1 MATIQSSW
9 SALGVGSGLDLESL
23 VTGLMNVERA
33 PLDRLNSQLSS
44 YNTKI
49 SALGTLTSKLSALQ
63 TTAKGMK
70 PSVLQS
76 ALDKF
81 GTYTGKLG
89 NENVAGVVLGA
100 GAKTGSY
107 SLEVT
112 QLAQA
117 QKVRIDGG
125 DVNIGGKIDF
135 SFAADPSKNFSVTP
149 SGSSLAS
156 VANAINQAGKGMT
169 ATVINGGASGQQL
182 VLTGEEGA
190 TKAFTV
196 GGAGI
201 GGSVNTVQ
209 AAQDAH
215 LSIDGIA
222 VTSSSNTVKDVIE
235 GVTLE
240 LKATNAGA
248 PTTLSITAEHGE
260 KIKAAL
266 EGFVKSFNDAI
277 GSVKTLGAYDS
288 ETKKKGDLN
297 GHSVLRD
304 AQSELRNLVF
314 QQSAIL
320 DKNGE
325 AMTLSKLG
333 ITFQKDGT
341 LALDS
346 DKLAKAVNDDAT
358 KIAGFVAEV
367 GGRFDIG
374 LNKLSGVGGTVQSVS
389 DSLKSSV
396 TSLEKR
402 KLTLEDR
409 MVSVEARYRQ
419 QFSALDTQV
428 SKLNSM
434 SSFLATQLAALTKN
448 NK

>member
-1 MATIQSSW
+1 MASIQSSW
-9 SALGVGSGLDLESL
+9 SALGVGSGLDLEGL
-23 VTGLMNVERA
+23 VTKFMKIERA
-33 PLDRLNSQLSS
+33 PLDALEVQLGS

-63 TTAKGMK
+63 TAAKNMK
-70 PSVLQS
+70 PDTLQS

-81 GTYTGKLG
+81 GTYTGKLS
-89 NENVAGVVLGA
+89 NENVADVSIGA

-125 DVNIGGKIDF
+125 INVGGQIDF
-135 SFAADPSKNFSVTP
+135 TFADSTKNFSVTP

-156 VANAINQAGKGMT
+156 AANAINQAGKGVT
-169 ATVINGGASGQQL
+169 ATIVNGSNGQQL

-190 TKAFTV
+190 DNAFTV

-201 GGSVNTVQ
+201 GGVVTEIQ
-209 AAQDAH
+209 GAQDAA
-215 LSIDGIA
+215 LKIDGIA
-222 VTSSSNTVKDVIE
+222 VASSSNTVKDAIE

-240 LKATNAGA
+240 LKAANIGSPA
-248 PTTLSITAEHGE
+248 TLSVTAEHGD
-260 KIKAAL
+260 KIKTAL
-266 EGFVKSFNDAI
+266 ESFVKSFNDAI
-277 GSVKTLGAYDS
+277 GSIKTLGAYDA
-288 ETKKKGDLN
+288 ETKTKGELN
-297 GHSVLRD
+297 GHRVLRE
-304 AQSELRNLVF
+304 AQGELRNLVF
-314 QQSAIL
+314 QAGTTL

-346 DKLAKAVNDDAT
+346 DKLAKAVSDDPS
-358 KIAGFVAEV
+358 KVAGFIVEV
-367 GGRFDIG
+367 GKRFEAGVDQ
-374 LNKLSGVGGTVQSVS
+374 LAGVGGTVQSAS
-389 DSLKSSV
+389 ESLKTSVSSM
-396 TSLEKR
+396 EKR

-409 MVSVEARYRQ
+409 MASIEARYRK
-419 QFSALDTQV
+419 QFSALDTLM
-428 SKLNSM
+428 SKMNST
-434 SSFLATQLAALTKN
+434 SSYLATQLTSLTGSST
-448 NK
+448 

>member
-1 MATIQSSW
+1 MAGIQSSW

-23 VTGLMNVERA
+23 VKGLMNAERA

-44 YNTKI
+44 NNTKI

-63 TTAKGMK
+63 TAARDMK
-70 PSVLQS
+70 PSALQS

-89 NENVAGVVLGA
+89 NENVAGVTLGA

-117 QKVRIDGG
+117 QKVRIDGN
-125 DVNIGGKIDF
+125 DINIGGQIDF
-135 SFAADPSKNFSVTP
+135 SFAGDPSKNFSVTP

-169 ATVINGGASGQQL
+169 ATVVNGGASGQQL
-182 VLTGEEGA
+182 VLTGEEGTA
-190 TKAFTV
+190 KAFTV

-209 AAQDAH
+209 AAQDAN

-314 QQSAIL
+314 QKSATL

-341 LALDS
+341 LSLDS
-346 DKLAKAVNDDAT
+346 DKLAKAVNDDAV
-358 KIAGFVAEV
+358 KVAGFVAEV
-367 GGRFDIG
+367 GGRFDTG
-374 LNKLSGVGGTVQSVS
+374 LNKLSGIGGTVQSAS

-396 TSLEKR
+396 SSLEKR

-409 MVSVEARYRQ
+409 MVSIEARYRQ
-419 QFSALDTQV
+419 QFSTLDTQV

-448 NK
+448 T